1 MLSVFG
7 GNLSIIEDQY
17 YLNVMANEPVVFVAN
32 GTDDGE
38 VRYNLVQNS
47 ANASL
52 GEKNA
57 DGTANV
63 TMTVTETNQTV
74 NIRLFF
80 ILFLGNNFFIYI

>member
-1 MLSVFG
+1 MITLLSIPANEIPMLSVSG
-7 GNLSIIEDQY
+7 GDISIIEDQY

-63 TMTVTETNQTV
+63 TMTVTDTNQTV
-74 NIRLFF
+74 NIR
-80 ILFLGNNFFIYI
+80 

>member
-1 MLSVFG
+1 MITLLSIPANEIPMLSVFG
-7 GNLSIIEDQY
+7 DDISKIEDQY
-17 YLNVMANEPVVFVAN
+17 YLNVVVNQPVVFVAN

-63 TMTVTETNQTV
+63 TMTVTDTNQTV
-74 NIRLFF
+74 NIR
-80 ILFLGNNFFIYI
+80 